1 MSHLSSSASSAIL
14 FLDGSSRVGE
24 NAFPNNLLD
33 LHESPLHPMY
43 CFGALSHRRI
53 SMKYDAVIIGSGQAG
68 NPLAYRLADL
78 GWSVALIEKRHLGGT
93 CINVGCTPTKTM
105 VHRAQVA
112 HYARDAGRWGVNA
125 SNVSVD
131 LAKIVAQKD
140 EVVLSFRGN
149 QQKQVD
155 KRPNLR
161 LYRAHARFVGPHQLK
176 VGDDLLESEK
186 FFIDTG
192 GRPNIPSIPGL
203 DNAPY
208 LTNESIMQL
217 TALPGHLLILGGG
230 YIGLEFGQMFRRYG
244 SRVTVLH
251 TGKQIV
257 SREDPE
263 ISAELQKA
271 LEAEGIQFVLNARTT
286 CAENKNGAV
295 TLSFESSA
303 GGSNV
308 TGSHLL
314 VATGR
319 VPNTDNLGLDKAG
332 IATDRNG
339 FIKVNSCLETSVPGV
354 WALGD
359 CKGGPAFTHISY
371 NDFQI
376 VYGNLVEGKSL
387 STDNRLVPYCV
398 FTDPQ
403 LGGVGI
409 TEKEARAKGFKL
421 KIGKCPMT
429 YVARAIERGETAGLM
444 KLVVDASNDRILGAS
459 ILASEG
465 GELVQ
470 ILGTVM
476 LANQPYTL
484 LKGAVYIHP
493 TLAEGFF
500 FLMDDVKLV
509 D

>member
-1 MSHLSSSASSAIL
+1 
-14 FLDGSSRVGE
+14 
-24 NAFPNNLLD
+24 
-33 LHESPLHPMY
+33 
-43 CFGALSHRRI
+43 
-53 SMKYDAVIIGSGQAG
+53 MKYDAIIIGSGQGG
-68 NPLAYRLADL
+68 NPLAYRLTDL
-78 GWSVALIEKRHLGGT
+78 GWSVALIEKKNLGGT

-112 HYARDAGRWGVNA
+112 NYARNAARWGVNA
-125 SNVSVD
+125 ANVNVD

-140 EVVLSFRGN
+140 EVVLSFRGG

-155 KRPNLR
+155 KRANLR
-161 LYRAHARFVGPHQLK
+161 LYRGHARFVGAHQLK

-186 FFIDTG
+186 IFINTG
-192 GRPNIPSIPGL
+192 GRPGIPAISGL
-203 DNAPY
+203 DSAPY
-208 LTNESIMQL
+208 LTNESVMQL
-217 TALPGHLLILGGG
+217 TTLPEHLLILGGG
-230 YIGLEFGQMFRRYG
+230 YIGLEFGQMFRRFG

-251 TGKQIV
+251 TGKQFV

-263 ISAELQKA
+263 IAAELQKA
-271 LEAEGIQFVLNARTT
+271 LEAEGIQFLLDARTT
-286 CAENKNGAV
+286 RVENKNGSIM
-295 TLSFESSA
+295 LSFESAS
-303 GGSNV
+303 GSSIA

-319 VPNTDNLGLDKAG
+319 RPNTDDLGLDKAG
-332 IATDRNG
+332 IETDKSG
-339 FIKVNSCLETSVPGV
+339 FIKVNGRLETNVRGV

-359 CKGGPAFTHISY
+359 CKGGPAFTHLSY

-376 VYGNLVEGKSL
+376 VYGNLIEGKNL
-387 STDNRLVPYCV
+387 TIENRLVPYCV

-409 TEKEARAKGFKL
+409 TEKEARAKSFKL
-421 KIGKCPMT
+421 KIGRCPMT

-444 KLVVDASNDRILGAS
+444 KIVVDASNDRILGAS

-470 ILGTVM
+470 ILGTLM

-484 LKGAVYIHP
+484 LKGAVFIHP

-500 FLMDDVKLV
+500 ALMEDVKPAS
-509 D
+509 

>member
-1 MSHLSSSASSAIL
+1 
-14 FLDGSSRVGE
+14 
-24 NAFPNNLLD
+24 
-33 LHESPLHPMY
+33 
-43 CFGALSHRRI
+43 
-53 SMKYDAVIIGSGQAG
+53 MKYDAIIIGSGQAG

-78 GWSVALIEKRHLGGT
+78 GWSVALVEQKHLGGT
-93 CINVGCTPTKTM
+93 CINTGCTPTKTM

-112 HYARDAGRWGVNA
+112 HYARNAARWGVSA

-131 LAKIVAQKD
+131 LPKIVAQKD
-140 EVVLSFRGN
+140 EVVLSFRGG

-161 LYRAHARFVGPHQLK
+161 LHRGHARFVGPHQLQ
-176 VGDDLLESEK
+176 VGDALLESEK
-186 FFIDTG
+186 IFINTG
-192 GRPNIPSIPGL
+192 GRPTIPALAGL
-203 DNAPY
+203 DTVSY
-208 LTNESIMQL
+208 LTNESAMQL
-217 TALPGHLLILGGG
+217 TVLPDHLLVLGGG
-230 YIGLEFGQMFRRYG
+230 YIGMEFGQMFRRYG

-251 TGKQIV
+251 TGKQII

-263 ISAELQKA
+263 TAAELQRA
-271 LEAEGIQFVLNARTT
+271 LEAEGIQFLLDTRASRV
-286 CAENKNGAV
+286 ENKNGALA
-295 TLSFESSA
+295 LSFESPA
-303 GGSNV
+303 GASSIS
-308 TGSHLL
+308 GSHLL
-314 VATGR
+314 LATGR
-319 VPNTDNLGLDKAG
+319 RPNTDDLGLDKAS
-332 IATDRNG
+332 IATDQSG
-339 FIKVNSCLETSVPGV
+339 YIKVNGRLESNVPGV

-376 VYGNLVEGKSL
+376 VYGNLMEGKNL
-387 STDNRLVPYCV
+387 SIENRLVPSCV

-403 LGGVGI
+403 LGGVGM

-421 KIGKCPMT
+421 KIGRCQMT
-429 YVARAIERGETAGLM
+429 SVARAIERGETAGLM
-444 KLVVDASNDRILGAS
+444 KIVIDASNDRILGAS

-470 ILGTVM
+470 ILSTLM
-476 LANQPYTL
+476 LARQPYTL

-500 FLMDDVKLV
+500 ALMEDVKPV